1 MADFDG
7 LVAVVA
13 GGSTGIGDAV
23 VDRLAG
29 DGARIV
35 FCGHEAAGVAATQ
48 DRTGAT
54 GMVADV
60 RSAPQMSALIEH
72 AVDLHGGLDILVNA
86 AGIQRYGTVED
97 TTEEAWNEVLDVNLK
112 GMFLT
117 GKYAVPHLRA
127 RGGGSIVNVSS
138 VQAYATQD
146 HVLGYSIS
154 KAGINALTR
163 SMALDHA
170 ADGIRVN
177 AVCPGSV
184 DTPMLRASAEQF
196 KGEDTAEETVVK
208 WGRTHPLGRVA
219 RPAEVAE
226 VVAFLAGPRSSFVT
240 GSEYRVDGGL
250 LNRLAAT
257 L

>member
-13 GGSTGIGDAV
+13 GGSTGIGAAV
-23 VDRLAG
+23 VDRIVG
-29 DGARIV
+29 DGGLVV
-35 FCGHEAAGVAATQ
+35 FCSNEAEGVRATET
-48 DRTGAT
+48 RTGAT

-60 RSAPQMSALIEH
+60 RSADQMRALIER
-72 AVDLHGGLDILVNA
+72 AVELHGGLDILVNA

-97 TTEEAWNEVLDVNLK
+97 TSEEAWNEVLDVNLK

-117 GKYAVPHLRA
+117 AKYAVPQMRK

-138 VQAYATQD
+138 VQAFVSQNQ
-146 HVLGYSIS
+146 VLGYSVS

-170 ADGIRVN
+170 EDGIRVN
-177 AVCPGSV
+177 TVCPGSV
-184 DTPMLRASAEQF
+184 DTPMLRHSAEMF
-196 KGEDTAEETVVK
+196 KGDDTAEETVAK

-250 LNRLAAT
+250 LNRLAAA

>member
-13 GGSTGIGDAV
+13 GGSTGIGAAV
-23 VDRLAG
+23 VDRLTG
-29 DGARIV
+29 DGCTVV
-35 FCGHEAAGVAATQ
+35 FCGNEQGGVEETAR
-48 DRTGAT
+48 RTGAE
-54 GMVADV
+54 GFVADV
-60 RSAPQMSALIEH
+60 RSADQMRQLIDG
-72 AVDLHGGLDILVNA
+72 AVSRHGGLDILVNA
-86 AGIQRYGTVED
+86 AGIQRYGTVES
-97 TTEEAWNEVLDVNLK
+97 TTEEGWDEVLGVNLK

-117 GKYAVPHLRA
+117 GKFAVPHLRA

-138 VQAYATQD
+138 VQAYACQEQ
-146 HVLGYSIS
+146 VLGYSVS

-170 ADGIRVN
+170 KDGIRVN

-196 KGEDTAEETVVK
+196 KGDSTAEETVRR
-208 WGRTHPLGRVA
+208 WGLTHPLGRVA
-219 RPAEVAE
+219 QPAEVAE

-240 GSEYRVDGGL
+240 GSEYKVDGGL
-250 LNRLAAT
+250 LTQIAAN